1 MLNRRTL
8 LSWEFLVLA
17 LTNVA
22 AWLAAM
28 AESSVGYNSA
38 VYWTAGSVGVYALV
52 RGLAKVNH
60 DHGDWWQ
67 QSEFLLALL
76 GAGVT
81 SLAALQDVINA
92 HTYGILMAILT
103 TLTALGNGIRK
114 VPAVQ
119 VGADAPDPPTDYP
132 ADYGEDALDP
142 DELDPPVDLEDDD
155 APAAGAV

>member
-1 MLNRRTL
+1 MFNRRTL

-60 DHGDWWQ
+60 DNADWWQ
-67 QSEFLLALL
+67 QPEFILAIL
-76 GAGVT
+76 GAAVT
-81 SLAALQDVINA
+81 SLAALQDVINT
-92 HTYGILMAILT
+92 HTYGVLMAILT
-103 TLTALGNGIRK
+103 TLTAMGNGLRK
-114 VPAVQ
+114 VPVVQ
-119 VGADAPDPPTDYP
+119 ANADYPDPPTDYP
-132 ADYGEDALDP
+132 ADYGDNAIDP
-142 DELDPPVDLEDDD
+142 GDLDPPDDLEDDT
-155 APAAGAV
+155 PPVSPV